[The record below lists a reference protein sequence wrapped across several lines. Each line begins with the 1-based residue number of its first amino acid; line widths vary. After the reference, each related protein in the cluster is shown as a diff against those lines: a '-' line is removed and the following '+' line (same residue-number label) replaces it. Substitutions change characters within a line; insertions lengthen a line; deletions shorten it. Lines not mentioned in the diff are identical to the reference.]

1 MLPVSTGE
9 PDPRPETPDPTH
21 TVTTQQFVPVWGRVE
36 RLTIDR
42 VDDTGTFVVR
52 MTMKQSNLP
61 PGKLLEFTWGC
72 GGALV
77 RIVQEL
83 RRSDDGGPVLAAQ
96 MDLRFQGR
104 NLDELDGAQSQS
116 RLIDKAERADG

>member
-1 MLPVSTGE
+1 
-9 PDPRPETPDPTH
+9 
-21 TVTTQQFVPVWGRVE
+21 VWGRVE

-72 GGALV
+72 CGALV